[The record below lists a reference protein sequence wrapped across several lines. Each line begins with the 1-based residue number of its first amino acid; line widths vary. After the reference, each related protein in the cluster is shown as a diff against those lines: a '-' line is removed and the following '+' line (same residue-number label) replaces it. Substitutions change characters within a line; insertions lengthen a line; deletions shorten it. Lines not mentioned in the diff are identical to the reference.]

1 MMEIEHD
8 KQNSDLIWDE
18 NDQHAID
25 MQWAKEV
32 ELRIDAS
39 NAGKMQSL
47 PMSEVFE
54 EIDRLKRDK
63 SK

>member
-1 MMEIEHD
+1 MEIEHD

-25 MQWAKEV
+25 MNWAKEA
-32 ELRIDAS
+32 ESRIDTF
-39 NAGKMQSL
+39 NAGKIQSL

-54 EIDRLKRDK
+54 EIDRFGRH
-63 SK
+63 